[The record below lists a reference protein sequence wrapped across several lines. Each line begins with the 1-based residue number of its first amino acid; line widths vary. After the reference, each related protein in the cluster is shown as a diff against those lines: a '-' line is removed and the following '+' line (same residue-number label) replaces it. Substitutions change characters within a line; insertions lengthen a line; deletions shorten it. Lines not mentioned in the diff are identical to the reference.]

1 MLNILVTETRRLE
14 ITFVDDTLTVI
25 DATDYNWYYEFFRVF
40 TNISMDFFD
49 RDNIKE
55 IRVDGNPIDLPS

>member
-1 MLNILVTETRRLE
+1 MRNILVTETRRIE

-25 DATDYNWYYEFFRVF
+25 DALDYDWWYEFFRVF
-40 TNISMDFFD
+40 TYVSMDHFD

-55 IRVDGNPIDLPS
+55 IVVDGDPIDLPS

>member
-55 IRVDGNPIDLPS
+55 IRVDGNSIDLPS